1 MAAAAFCTLITLDE
15 EGRPRARI
23 MDPTAPDAGMR
34 VTVMTNPLSRKVRQI
49 ERDPR
54 VTLLYFDS
62 ESRAYVTII
71 GRAIMIVEP
80 AEKRRR
86 WVDRWSPHVDD
97 PEQAILYE
105 VIPERL
111 EVVSPDRGVL
121 SDPATWTPPAVDFP

>member
-1 MAAAAFCTLITLDE
+1 MAAAGFCTLITLDE

-34 VTVMTNPLSRKVRQI
+34 VTLMTNPLSRKVRQI

-62 ESRAYVTII
+62 ASPSYVTII
-71 GRAIMIVEP
+71 GRAIEIVEP

-86 WVDRWSPHVDD
+86 WVDRWTPHLDD

-105 VIPERL
+105 VIPERI
-111 EVVSPDRGVL
+111 EVVDPSRGVV
-121 SDPATWTPPAVDFP
+121 SDPATWAPAAVDFP